1 MRFHQAFI
9 FLILFSLSLVVTAQS
24 ESESVTIQTADGVS
38 LAGDFYPPAEES
50 APLIIALHMLNSN
63 RSAYAPFIPDLRAA
77 GYAALNVDLRG
88 HGDSS
93 GARDWGLT
101 IDDVADWI
109 DWLTA
114 NGHIG
119 ARGLVIIGASIG
131 ANTALMGC
139 AASEVCRG
147 AIALSPGLDY
157 KGLQPETALTDG
169 LAERSALLV
178 AAHDDSYSAQTIRQ
192 MFAKAQGDVTARLFR
207 GRAHG
212 TRLFD
217 SDYNHVS
224 RLILSW
230 LDEQFPIQSDFDDP
244 VCDLSRYKRG
254 QRGYILCSSVKD
266 YGLKN
271 ITEDHCLW
279 DHLLVDQDD
288 DGFKCDG

>member
-1 MRFHQAFI
+1 MRFHRAFI
-9 FLILFSLSLVVTAQS
+9 LPILLSLSLAVTAQS
-24 ESESVTIQTADGVS
+24 QSETVALQTADGVS
-38 LAGDFYPPAEES
+38 LAGDFYPPSEES

-63 RSAYAPFIPDLRAA
+63 RSAYAPIIPDLQTA
-77 GYAALNVDLRG
+77 GYALLNVDLRG
-88 HGDSS
+88 HGDSG
-93 GARDWGLT
+93 GARDWDLA
-101 IDDVADWI
+101 IDDVAAWI

-119 ARGLVIIGASIG
+119 ERGLVIMGASIG
-131 ANTALMGC
+131 ANVSLMGC
-139 AASEVCRG
+139 AASDVCRG

-157 KGLQPETALTDG
+157 RGLQPETALTVG

-178 AAHDDSYSAQTIRQ
+178 AAHDDSYSAATVRQ
-192 MFAKAQGDVTARLFR
+192 LFANAQGDVTARLFR
-207 GRAHG
+207 GHAHG

-217 SDYNHVS
+217 SDYNNVS

-230 LDEQFPIQSDFDDP
+230 LDESFPLQSDFDDP

-279 DHLLVDQDD
+279 DHLVDQDD
-288 DGFKCDG
+288 DGLKCEG

>member
-1 MRFHQAFI
+1 MRFHQAVI
-9 FLILFSLSLVVTAQS
+9 LLILFSFSLAMTAQS
-24 ESESVTIQTADGVS
+24 ESEFAAIQAADGVS
-38 LAGDFYPPAEES
+38 LAGDFYPSAEES

-63 RSAYAPFIPDLRAA
+63 RSAYAPIIPDLQAA
-77 GYAALNVDLRG
+77 GYALLNVDLRG
-88 HGDSS
+88 HGDSG
-93 GARDWGLT
+93 GARDWDLA
-101 IDDVADWI
+101 IDDVQIWI

-119 ARGLVIIGASIG
+119 ERGLVIMGASIG
-131 ANTALMGC
+131 ANAALMGC
-139 AASEVCRG
+139 AASDVCRG

-157 KGLQPETALTDG
+157 RGLQPETALTDG
-169 LAERSALLV
+169 LSERSALLV
-178 AAHDDSYSAQTIRQ
+178 AAHDDSYSADTVRQ
-192 MFAKAQGDVTARLFR
+192 MFAKAQGDVMARLFR

-217 SDYNHVS
+217 SDYNNVS
-224 RLILSW
+224 RLILAW
-230 LDEQFPIQSDFDDP
+230 LDEQFPLQSDFDDP

-279 DHLLVDQDD
+279 DHLVDQDD
-288 DGFKCDG
+288 DGLKCEG

>member
-1 MRFHQAFI
+1 MRFHQAVI
-9 FLILFSLSLVVTAQS
+9 VLILFSLGLALTAQS
-24 ESESVTIQTADGVS
+24 ESEFVTIQTADGVS
-38 LAGDFYPPAEES
+38 LAGDFYPSSEES

-63 RSAYAPFIPDLRAA
+63 RSAYAPIIPDLQAA
-77 GYAALNVDLRG
+77 GYALLNVDLRG
-88 HGDSS
+88 HGDSG
-93 GARDWGLT
+93 GARDWDLA
-101 IDDVADWI
+101 IDDVQIWI

-119 ARGLVIIGASIG
+119 ERGLVMMGASVG
-131 ANTALMGC
+131 ANIALMGC
-139 AASEVCRG
+139 AASDVCRG

-178 AAHDDSYSAQTIRQ
+178 AAHDDSYSADTVRQ

-230 LDEQFPIQSDFDDP
+230 LDMQFS
-244 VCDLSRYKRG
+244 
-254 QRGYILCSSVKD
+254 
-266 YGLKN
+266 
-271 ITEDHCLW
+271 
-279 DHLLVDQDD
+279 
-288 DGFKCDG
+288 

>member
-9 FLILFSLSLVVTAQS
+9 FLILFSLSLAMTAQS
-24 ESESVTIQTADGVS
+24 ESEAIALQTADGVS
-38 LAGDFYPPAEES
+38 LAGDFYPSSEES

-63 RSAYAPFIPDLRAA
+63 RSAYAPIIPDLQTA

-88 HGDSS
+88 HGDSG
-93 GARDWGLT
+93 GARDWDLA
-101 IDDVADWI
+101 IDDVAAWI
-109 DWLTA
+109 DWLTE

-119 ARGLVIIGASIG
+119 ARGLVIMGASIG
-131 ANTALMGC
+131 ANAALMGC
-139 AASEVCRG
+139 AASDVCRG

-157 KGLQPETALTDG
+157 RGLQPETALTDG

-192 MFAKAQGDVTARLFR
+192 LFANAQGDVTARLFR

-224 RLILSW
+224 RLILAW
-230 LDEQFPIQSDFDDP
+230 LDDQFS
-244 VCDLSRYKRG
+244 
-254 QRGYILCSSVKD
+254 
-266 YGLKN
+266 
-271 ITEDHCLW
+271 
-279 DHLLVDQDD
+279 
-288 DGFKCDG
+288 

>member
-9 FLILFSLSLVVTAQS
+9 FLILFSLSLAVTAQS
-24 ESESVTIQTADGVS
+24 ESESVTLQAADGIS
-38 LAGDFYPPAEES
+38 LAGDFYPSSEES

-63 RSAYAPFIPDLRAA
+63 RSAYAPIIPDLQAA
-77 GYAALNVDLRG
+77 GYAALNIDLRG

-93 GARDWGLT
+93 GARDWDLA
-101 IDDVADWI
+101 IDDVAAWI
-109 DWLTA
+109 AWGAA

-119 ARGLVIIGASIG
+119 ARGLVIMGASIG
-131 ANTALMGC
+131 ANAALMGC
-139 AASEVCRG
+139 AASDVCRG

-157 KGLQPETALTDG
+157 RGLQPETALTDG

-192 MFAKAQGDVTARLFR
+192 LFANAQGDVTARLFR

-224 RLILSW
+224 RLILAW
-230 LDEQFPIQSDFDDP
+230 LDDQFPLQSDFDDL

-279 DHLLVDQDD
+279 DHLVDQDD
-288 DGFKCDG
+288 DGLKCEG

>member
-38 LAGDFYPPAEES
+38 LAGDFHPPAEES
-50 APLIIALHMLNSN
+50 APLIISLHMLNSN
-63 RSAYAPFIPDLRAA
+63 RSAYAPLIPDLQAA

-88 HGDSS
+88 HGDSG
-93 GARDWGLT
+93 GARDWDLA

-109 DWLTA
+109 DWLTE
-114 NGHIG
+114 NGPIG
-119 ARGLVIIGASIG
+119 ARGLVIMGASIG
-131 ANTALMGC
+131 ANAALMGC
-139 AASEVCRG
+139 AASDVCRG

-157 KGLQPETALTDG
+157 RGLQPETALTDG

-178 AAHDDSYSAQTIRQ
+178 AAHDDAYSADTVRQ
-192 MFAKAQGDVTARLFR
+192 LFANAQGDVTARLFR

-217 SDYNHVS
+217 SDYNHIS

-254 QRGYILCSSVKD
+254 QRGYILCNSVKD

-279 DHLLVDQDD
+279 DHLVDQDD
-288 DGFKCDG
+288 DGLKCEG

>member
-1 MRFHQAFI
+1 MRFHQTFI
-9 FLILFSLSLVVTAQS
+9 VLILFSLSLAMTAQS
-24 ESESVTIQTADGVS
+24 ESESVTLQAADGVS

-50 APLIIALHMLNSN
+50 APLIISLHMLNSN
-63 RSAYAPFIPDLRAA
+63 RSAYAPLIPDLQAG

-88 HGDSS
+88 HGDSG
-93 GARDWGLT
+93 GARDWGLA

-109 DWLTA
+109 DWLAA
-114 NGHIG
+114 NEHIS
-119 ARGLVIIGASIG
+119 ARGLVIMGASIG
-131 ANTALMGC
+131 ANAALMGC

-157 KGLQPETALTDG
+157 RGLQPETALTDG

-178 AAHDDSYSAQTIRQ
+178 AAHDDAYSADTVRQ
-192 MFAKAQGDVTARLFR
+192 MFANAQGDVTARLFR

-217 SDYNHVS
+217 SDYNHIS

-230 LDEQFPIQSDFDDP
+230 LDMQFPIQSDFDDP

-279 DHLLVDQDD
+279 DHLVDQDD
-288 DGFKCDG
+288 DGLKCEG